1 MNTRR
6 KTIKKPSFIITYAIS
21 LLIVSPFLFG
31 VVGLLIYNSEK
42 TKYYSRVGSNLS
54 ENVSD
59 IEYSIFDFLKKD
71 KEKVTESDI
80 VWLKWLL
87 VNHYSETGQYIEVYK
102 DKELVADA
110 GSTVTLSYNQISD
123 AQTYGYTCTFYKL
136 EIADKKYMKYFTTPE
151 AEMYLHCIR
160 STGYEELYEG
170 YRTQPYLEF
179 VCNEFYADLEN
190 NKFVPVDIIICFD
203 CYDEPV
209 TGLEVRI
216 TPDPKDIEGFTLIK
230 IDDNSEDGI
239 GDSAAGSM
247 DGLQGQL
254 NEPLTEGGALDAE
267 RTGYFNVSGVS
278 IKDFEEVYGYDIING
293 IVIFMLASMV
303 FSLVP
308 AAIRYSI
315 NKRNYEIF
323 EYRLKTTNAM
333 AHDLKTPLAA
343 IAGYAESLSYHI
355 GSDKQEYYAGKI
367 GDKVT
372 QMTGMINSILEF
384 SKSEALSG
392 KVSKE
397 IVDID
402 SVISEILADNEHAIS
417 ERSLKINYDQK
428 NVSVN
433 TDRELFK
440 QALAN
445 LIGNAV
451 LHSEDGTEI
460 DISCDKDK
468 IVIANTV
475 KEKID
480 DIKSIREPFVKG
492 SESRGNNG
500 NGLGLAIAD
509 NNLAML
515 RYRLEI
521 KIEDD
526 KFYVIVK
533 M

>member
-1 MNTRR
+1 MA
-6 KTIKKPSFIITYAIS
+6 S
-21 LLIVSPFLFG
+21 
-31 VVGLLIYNSEK
+31 
-42 TKYYSRVGSNLS
+42 
-54 ENVSD
+54 
-59 IEYSIFDFLKKD
+59 
-71 KEKVTESDI
+71 ESDI

-110 GSTVTLSYNQISD
+110 GSTITLSYNQFSGD
-123 AQTYGYTCTFYKL
+123 PTSSYTYTFYKL

-151 AEMYLHCIR
+151 AEMYLHCINR
-160 STGYEELYEG
+160 GSGYEELYEG

-190 NKFVPVDIIICFD
+190 SKFVPVDVIICFERFD
-203 CYDEPV
+203 DPV

-216 TPDPKDIEGFTLIK
+216 TPDPEDIKGFTLIK
-230 IDDNSEDGI
+230 IEDNSIDSI

-254 NEPLTEGGALDAE
+254 NEPLTEWGYWGDE
-267 RTGYFNVSGVS
+267 KTNYFNVSGVS

-293 IVIFMLASMV
+293 IVIFILASMV

-308 AAIRYSI
+308 AAIRYNI

-384 SKSEALSG
+384 SKSETLSG

-397 IVDID
+397 NVDID

-417 ERSLKINYDQK
+417 ERSLKINYDRK

-451 LHSEDGTEI
+451 LHSEEGTEI

-468 IVIANTV
+468 IVIVNTV

-480 DIKSIREPFVKG
+480 DIKSIKEPFVKG
-492 SESRGNNG
+492 GESRGYNG

-515 RYRLEI
+515 R
-521 KIEDD
+521 
-526 KFYVIVK
+526 
-533 M
+533 